1 MLLRH
6 VLHSHPACISFFSL
20 GSSGV
25 NCIALFIRGTPRR
38 FFQMLQ
44 NTDFFNL
51 GGRLTVV
58 GINPQ
63 LVGVKVGR
71 KGKFIQLVNFCS
83 LSDQSYLTGC

>member
-1 MLLRH
+1 
-6 VLHSHPACISFFSL
+6 
-20 GSSGV
+20 
-25 NCIALFIRGTPRR
+25 
-38 FFQMLQ
+38 MLQ